1 LAEQSTSQKKGRNL
15 SQQDIKIRILSYLY
29 HKGGDGANAYN
40 IQSHCVPT
48 AQEANRFRRF
58 LDDLCELERIEKRD
72 RSDLHKGLIT
82 YSITE
87 KGSETVRALRNPL
100 IKDLLGLVDEEL

>member
-1 LAEQSTSQKKGRNL
+1 LAEQLTAQKKGRSL
-15 SQQDIKIRILSYLY
+15 SQQDIKIRILSSLY

-58 LDDLCELERIEKRD
+58 LDDLCELESPTIYTNLYKKNFMIYD
-72 RSDLHKGLIT
+72 GHLSLLLIP
-82 YSITE
+82 S
-87 KGSETVRALRNPL
+87 
-100 IKDLLGLVDEEL
+100 LLGQYESAESIYIT